1 MAKGKKAKS
10 NSYTSKGQR
19 SNVSKIGKRKSSDVS
34 YLERTMNR

>member
-19 SNVSKIGKRKSSDVS
+19 SNVSKIGKRK
-34 YLERTMNR
+34 LHMKAIHLGF